1 MIGSDRIGYA
11 ALGCAAARGKG
22 MGYVTSATRGT
33 GRAAPCQP
41 CVPRPQHLKVGQLWS
56 LLPRPRHGGAARDF
70 SFCFSFSSFSTR
82 SSTREY
88 NKMSTTAKRL
98 ASGELASRIRLA
110 ASYVSES
117 LGLRAYSTQ
126 HKATTGI
133 VGLPML
139 AGARD
144 ELARKVDDVMRAL
157 DAHGI
162 PKTASYRK
170 AVEQKCGA
178 LLDGLRTQQNDEE
191 LERAFGRQLEEEVKL
206 CEDELRLIPKMA
218 DWKPWVGGGAINVVE
233 DGSGEQV
240 TTT

>member
-1 MIGSDRIGYA
+1 MLCCS
-11 ALGCAAARGKG
+11 
-22 MGYVTSATRGT
+22 
-33 GRAAPCQP
+33 
-41 CVPRPQHLKVGQLWS
+41 
-56 LLPRPRHGGAARDF
+56 RDF
-70 SFCFSFSSFSTR
+70 SFSSSFSTR